1 MKTPLLPP
9 IQPSHLYATLTSFGR
24 RLGVL
29 ADVLATWSWWRVIG
43 LSLLLFTSAAII
55 DGFLFPERKSGSF
68 ITINTGDGDAVHYNL
83 KMTPKGPVLEPT
95 DGEPADKDEQANSK
109 SKGSVTITE
118 SKSET
123 QTEST
128 TSASKDEPGVKTV
141 PGSKT
146 DRAASIPLPTDSQ
159 FETKIEKY
167 IERVIEDS
175 LKKSGKSVNGPVR
188 VDIGNSDREEAPGP
202 FKAMAFLS
210 ILMGWILKIIGGSRL
225 REQAATIRANVATA
239 SAESQTLQRQVAEA
253 KLLRMQAQV
262 EPHFLFNT
270 LAALER
276 LIETNPTRALAMS
289 QALSQWLRA
298 LLPQMKEGQSNLGA
312 EVTLIQNYLQLMQ
325 MRMGDRLAFT
335 LDVPEALR
343 AELLPSMLL
352 QPLVENSIK
361 HGIEMKKE
369 GGQIIVRAR
378 KMAGYLQLDVED
390 TGVGF
395 SANPGNGNG
404 LSNLRERLELIYNGK
419 ASVSVMPRTM
429 TADSDMHSSAVT
441 GTVITLKLPT

>member
-1 MKTPLLPP
+1 MKTPILPP
-9 IQPSHLYATLTSFGR
+9 IQPSRLYATLTSIGR

-43 LSLLLFTSAAII
+43 LSLLLFISAVII
-55 DGFLFPERKSGSF
+55 DSFLFPERKGSSF

-109 SKGSVTITE
+109 SKGTVTIAE
-118 SKSET
+118 SKTET
-123 QTEST
+123 TAS
-128 TSASKDEPGVKTV
+128 SKDEPNSK
-141 PGSKT
+141 PASSSKT
-146 DRAASIPLPTDSQ
+146 DRSASIPLPTDSQ

-175 LKKSGKSVNGPVR
+175 LRKSGKSVNGPVR
-188 VDIGNSDREEAPGP
+188 VDIGNSDREESPGP

-210 ILMGWILKIIGGSRL
+210 ILLGWILKIIGGSRL

-343 AELLPSMLL
+343 AESLPSMLL

-441 GTVITLKLPT
+441 GTVITLKLPI